1 MKKAQQMQLQKE
13 WEDLMKTHSKPLE
26 RGAKAKGVKS
36 SFKPKATKVV
46 EIHRAKSNSNAM
58 MGIAAKEPPK
68 VYTGTKMIGISTMHK
83 SNLVPVFSSEEASDI
98 AKMRRG

>member
-1 MKKAQQMQLQKE
+1 MNKAQQTQLQKE
-13 WEDLMKTHSKPLE
+13 WDALMKAHSQPLE
-26 RGAKAKGVKS
+26 RGAKSKGVKNS
-36 SFKPKATKVV
+36 YKPKVV
-46 EIHRAKSNSNAM
+46 EFVEVQRTKSNPKSM

-83 SNLVPVFSSEEASDI
+83 SNLVPVFSNEEVTDI